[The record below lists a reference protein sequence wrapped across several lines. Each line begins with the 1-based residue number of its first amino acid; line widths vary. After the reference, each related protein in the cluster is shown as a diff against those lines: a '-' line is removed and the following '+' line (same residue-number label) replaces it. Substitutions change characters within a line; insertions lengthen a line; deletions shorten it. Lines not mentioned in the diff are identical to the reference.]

1 MKHNYLFIL
10 LALFLTTAV
19 FAQTTVWNPA
29 ANAATTGLW
38 TEVDN
43 WTAGLAD
50 GDTMKVVFNV
60 ADAIECVLDDTI
72 TIKQLVQG
80 DGGDGTTIRVVQDGF
95 LSTTAGWSAVAW
107 TDTAVMQV
115 DTGGVVTFGEHLWL
129 GWTATSFGT
138 LILNGGTVNVTQMF
152 GTAFEGGGGKGET
165 YVKSGVLNLNGFD
178 PAKSIPDGSLMDIT
192 NGTVMISG
200 NQTAAVE
207 AYVAAGKI
215 TAFGGAGEVVVEL
228 MDGKT
233 VVTGFDPLAPRDI
246 TDETPIKFVGQ
257 FDDLPWDGPGTGSPA
272 GEVLPYL
279 FDNDVTT
286 KYLTGMTTS
295 WLDVITTVESVV
307 TSYTITSA
315 NDENNRDPKDWAFLG
330 WNEADAKWDT
340 LHSVAENPPWD
351 DFMTPKSWT
360 FTNDMAYSTYRLS
373 IDSVNGGALM
383 QIAEFEITGVVGESI
398 ELDVTDWGLVDLT
411 SEFDDIPWDGAGTG
425 SPGGEIPPYLVDNDT
440 LTKVLTGNTDVWIDI
455 LTNYESVI
463 TGYTLT
469 SANDSPGRDPKDWTL
484 QGWNADSASWDTIHV
499 VVENP
504 SWDTFY
510 LPKTWVFDNE
520 IAYSKYRWDID
531 SVNGDPLMQMGELE
545 LWGVL
550 GDEVQVDITD
560 LRDADF
566 KGQYEDL
573 AWDGP
578 GSGSPDGEAL
588 PFLFDNDVT
597 TKFLIGTIDNWIDI
611 ATTRSSNIT
620 NYTITSANDEP
631 GRDPKDWMLLGLT
644 SSLKWDTIHTVVDNP
659 VWEDFMTPRTWEIE
673 NDGWYSTYRI
683 HFTANNGEGLMQIA
697 ELELVGWI
705 GDTTS
710 ILRPNYPSPPTV
722 VSIVPANFAT
732 DVAVDASIV
741 IVFSE
746 AMDKAPTEG
755 AVTTDPAIANATY
768 TWDVFQTILTISGDA
783 YAGETKYVV
792 TVGTGAMDAEGEAM
806 ESEATSQFTTVKVVG
821 VEELSEASHG
831 FYPNPAA
838 DRIYL
843 MNQEVADIEI
853 YSTVGQLV
861 VKVAQVSSVDVSDL
875 EAGRYL
881 VKITNTE
888 TSSVSSLIIE

>member
-1 MKHNYLFIL
+1 MKNKYLFIL
-10 LALFLTTAV
+10 FALFLTTGL

-80 DGGDGTTIRVVQDGF
+80 DGGYGSTIRVVQDGV
-95 LSTTAGWSAVAW
+95 LTTTAGWSSVAW

-152 GTAFEGGGGKGET
+152 GTAFEGGGGKSET
-165 YVKSGVLNLNGFD
+165 YVKSGVLNLNGLHPD
-178 PAKSIPDGSLMDIT
+178 KSIPDGSFIDIT
-192 NGTVMISG
+192 NGTIYLSG
-200 NQTAAVE
+200 APASTVN
-207 AYVAAGKI
+207 AYVDAGKI
-215 TAFGGAGEVVVEL
+215 TAFGGAGEVVVKV

-315 NDENNRDPKDWAFLG
+315 NDAPERDPKDWAFLG

-373 IDSVNGGALM
+373 IDSVNGGPLM
-383 QIAEFEITGVVGESI
+383 QIAEFEITGVVGDAI
-398 ELDVTDWGLVDLT
+398 LLDVTDWGLVDLT
-411 SEFDDIPWDGAGTG
+411 SEFDDIPWGGAGTG

-440 LTKVLTGNTDVWIDI
+440 LTKILTGNTDVWIDI
-455 LTNYESVI
+455 LTNYMSVV
-463 TGYTLT
+463 TSYTLT
-469 SANDSPGRDPKDWTL
+469 SANDSPGRDPKDWTF
-484 QGWNADSASWDTIHV
+484 QGWNADSARWDTIHV

-573 AWDGP
+573 AWSGP

-597 TKFLIGTIDNWIDI
+597 TKFLIGTIDNYIDI
-611 ATTRSSNIT
+611 ATTRKSNLT

-631 GRDPKDWMLLGLT
+631 NRDPKDWVLLGLT
-644 SSLKWDTIHTVVDNP
+644 SSLQWDTIHTVVDNP
-659 VWEDFMTPRTWEIE
+659 VWEDFATPRTWEFE
-673 NDGWYSTYRI
+673 NAGWYSTYRI

-697 ELELVGWI
+697 ELEMVGWI

-732 DVAVDASIV
+732 DVAVDAAIV
-741 IVFSE
+741 IEFSE
-746 AMDKAPTEG
+746 AMDKAATEG

-768 TWDVFQTILTISGDA
+768 KWDIFQTKLTISGDA
-783 YAGETKYVV
+783 LAGETKYVV

-806 ESEATSQFTTVKVVG
+806 ESEATSQFTTVLVIG
-821 VEELSEASHG
+821 IEELSEANHG

-888 TSSVSSLIIE
+888 TSTVSSLIIE